1 MPDVRAYPLVDATA
15 LFSQAS
21 TGRRIPSNR
30 SEAILRATTFLALI
44 CLVFGASC
52 AVLIPASP
60 EQRLGSLF
68 LFGFA
73 PAVCFHASGY
83 IVNLFL
89 AVTSKVCAWVAT
101 QCFRFAARLLCWSG
115 YLLIASTAG
124 IAALLPIVWNELQS
138 FSQSAF
144 ALLHRICW
152 RVDAAVYRVVC
163 WTIRSVARFL
173 ISLEAWGSQR
183 G

>member
-15 LFSQAS
+15 LFWQAS
-21 TGRRIPSNR
+21 TGCRIPSNR

-60 EQRLGSLF
+60 EQRLGSFVPFRLRARR
-68 LFGFA
+68 LLSCKRLHCHPG
-73 PAVCFHASGY
+73 
-83 IVNLFL
+83 FL

-124 IAALLPIVWNELQS
+124 IAALLPLVWNELQS

-144 ALLHRICW
+144 ASLSSYLLASRCGGLPL
-152 RVDAAVYRVVC
+152 RVLDD
-163 WTIRSVARFL
+163 T
-173 ISLEAWGSQR
+173 
-183 G
+183 